1 MTKRMSTR
9 NTSRLVAFALTLALV
24 PSALTACAPSAPAPK
39 PAAAKLKIVAST
51 SVWGSVIEAIAGNKV
66 QITSIVSNP
75 NQDPHSFEASVRD
88 QAAINGA
95 DLIFLTG
102 NGYDNFMSPL
112 IAASNQP
119 ASHVIALAPNDKTVK
134 PYYGHTVSDPHVWYD
149 FEIVARVAN
158 DITSKLGQTDK
169 PDRATF
175 SSGNKTF
182 QAGLTALANRLDKL
196 AHRTQCPRNSYQ
208 PPCHLVINQ
217 VDILQPE
224 SVGLRLMEKFAV
236 DATPL
241 STRKA
246 VMNGSDI
253 NLKDMAAI
261 KILFLGEMTK
271 TGLAFG
277 SMWPIDWFVLNA
289 QQTSPQIKQ
298 MIAWAKQAK
307 NFTNI
312 VTFSESLPA
321 GDTYLTW
328 MSANLSQLETVHAI
342 NAARF

>member
-1 MTKRMSTR
+1 MNIRMVTR
-9 NTSRLVAFALTLALV
+9 NTSRLFALALSLALM
-24 PSALTACAPSAPAPK
+24 PSALTACAPSAPSATPLV
-39 PAAAKLKIVAST
+39 AKLKIVAST
-51 SVWGSVIEAIAGNKV
+51 SVWGSVIEAIAGDKV
-66 QITSIVSNP
+66 DITSIVSNP

-88 QAAINGA
+88 QAAINRA
-95 DLIFLTG
+95 DLIFVTG
-102 NGYDNFMSPL
+102 NGYDNFMNPL

-134 PYYGHTVSDPHVWYD
+134 PYYGHTVNDPHVWYD
-149 FEIVARVAN
+149 FDIVARVAG
-158 DITSKLGQTDK
+158 DITAKLSKADK
-169 PDRATF
+169 LDSKAF
-175 SSGNKTF
+175 KAANQTF
-182 QAGLTALANRLDKL
+182 QTELHMLNARLDKL

-217 VDILQPE
+217 ANILQPE
-224 SVGLRLMEKFAV
+224 SVGLRLMAKFAV

-241 STRKA
+241 TTRKA

-253 NLKDMAAI
+253 SLKDMAAI

-307 NFTNI
+307 NVTNI
-312 VTFSESLPA
+312 VTFSETLPA

-328 MSANLSQLETVHAI
+328 MSANLTQLEALHAV
-342 NAARF
+342 NAVRF